1 MEKKSILIVDD
12 DKSLLTSLAQ
22 ILTNE
27 GYQVDTADTGQKAV
41 EKSKTQFYHLLLLD
55 IKLPDMEGTQ
65 LLTAIK
71 DTTPKMVK
79 IIITGYPSLDNAV
92 EAVNK
97 NADGYVI
104 KPIDI
109 NKLLDTIKKHLRQQ
123 DETRKYSEEKV
134 KEFIETR
141 AKELGSL

>member
-27 GYQVDTADTGQKAV
+27 GYQVDTADTGQEAI
-41 EKSKTQFYHLLLLD
+41 EKSKTQFYQLALLD
-55 IKLPDMEGTQ
+55 IKLPDIEGTQ
-65 LLTAIK
+65 LLTAMK

-97 NADGYVI
+97 DADGYVI

-109 NKLLDTIKKHLRQQ
+109 NTLLDAIKKQLKQQ
-123 DETRKYSEEKV
+123 DENRKYSEEKV
-134 KEFIETR
+134 RDFVETR

>member
-27 GYQVDTADTGQKAV
+27 GYQVDTADTGQKAI
-41 EKSKTQFYHLLLLD
+41 EKSKTQLYHLALLD
-55 IKLPDMEGTQ
+55 IKLPDMEGIQ
-65 LLTAIK
+65 LLTAMK
-71 DTTPKMVK
+71 DTTPKMVR

-97 NADGYVI
+97 GADGYVI

-109 NKLLDTIKKHLRQQ
+109 NKLLDTVKKHLKQQ
-123 DETRKYSEEKV
+123 DESRKYSEEKV
-134 KEFIETR
+134 KDFIETR
-141 AKELGSL
+141 AKQLES

>member
-27 GYQVDTADTGQKAV
+27 GYQVDTADTGQEAI
-41 EKSKTQFYHLLLLD
+41 EKSKTQFYHLTLLD
-55 IKLPDMEGTQ
+55 IKLPDIEGTQ
-65 LLTAIK
+65 LLTAMK
-71 DTTPKMVK
+71 DTTPKMVR

-97 NADGYVI
+97 GADGYVI

-109 NKLLDTIKKHLRQQ
+109 NKLLDTVKKHLKQQ
-123 DETRKYSEEKV
+123 DESRKYSEEKV
-134 KEFIETR
+134 KDFIETR
-141 AKELGSL
+141 AKQLES

>member
-27 GYQVDTADTGQKAV
+27 GYQVDTADTGQKAI
-41 EKSKTQFYHLLLLD
+41 EKSKTQFYHLALLD

-65 LLTAIK
+65 LLTGIK

-97 NADGYVI
+97 GADGYVI
-104 KPIDI
+104 KPIET
-109 NKLLDTIKKHLRQQ
+109 NKLLDTVKKHLKQQ
-123 DETRKYSEEKV
+123 DESQKYSEEKV
-134 KEFIETR
+134 KDFIETR
-141 AKELGSL
+141 AKQLES

>member
-1 MEKKSILIVDD
+1 VEKKSILIVDD

-27 GYQVDTADTGQKAV
+27 GYQVDTADTGQKAI
-41 EKSKTQFYHLLLLD
+41 EKSKTQLYHLALLD
-55 IKLPDMEGTQ
+55 IKLPDMEGIQ
-65 LLTAIK
+65 LLTAMK
-71 DTTPKMVK
+71 DTTPKMVR

-97 NADGYVI
+97 GADGYVI

-109 NKLLDTIKKHLRQQ
+109 NKLLDTVKKHLKQQ
-123 DETRKYSEEKV
+123 DESRKYSEEKV
-134 KEFIETR
+134 KDFIETR
-141 AKELGSL
+141 AKQLES

>member
-12 DKSLLTSLAQ
+12 DKTLLTSLAQ

-27 GYQVDTADTGQKAV
+27 GYQVDTADTGQKAI
-41 EKSKTQFYHLLLLD
+41 EKSKTQFYHLALLD

-65 LLTAIK
+65 LLTAIE
-71 DTTPKMVK
+71 DTTPKMMK

-97 NADGYVI
+97 GADGYVI
-104 KPIDI
+104 KPIDT
-109 NKLLDTIKKHLRQQ
+109 NKLLDTVKKHLKQQ
-123 DETRKYSEEKV
+123 DESRKYSEEKV
-134 KEFIETR
+134 KDFIETR
-141 AKELGSL
+141 AKELES

>member
-1 MEKKSILIVDD
+1 
-12 DKSLLTSLAQ
+12 LLTSLAQ

-27 GYQVDTADTGQKAV
+27 GYQVDTADTGQEAI
-41 EKSKTQFYHLLLLD
+41 EKSKTQIYHLALLD

-65 LLTAIK
+65 LLTAMK

-109 NKLLDTIKKHLRQQ
+109 NKLLETVKKHLKQQ

-141 AKELGSL
+141 AKELASL

>member
-41 EKSKTQFYHLLLLD
+41 EKSKAQFYHLVLLD

-65 LLTAIK
+65 LLTAMK

-104 KPIDI
+104 KPIDM
-109 NKLLDTIKKHLRQQ
+109 NKLLETVKKHLKQQ
-123 DETRKYSEEKV
+123 DETRTYSEEKV

-141 AKELGSL
+141 AKEIGSL

>member
-79 IIITGYPSLDNAV
+79 IIITGYPSLDNAI

-134 KEFIETR
+134 KDFIETR

>member
-109 NKLLDTIKKHLRQQ
+109 NKLLDTIKKHLRRQ

>member
-12 DKSLLTSLAQ
+12 DKTLLTSLAQ

-27 GYQVDTADTGQKAV
+27 GYQVDTADTGQKAI
-41 EKSKTQFYHLLLLD
+41 EKSKTQFYHLALLD

-71 DTTPKMVK
+71 DTTPKMMK
-79 IIITGYPSLDNAV
+79 IIITDYQSLDNAV

-97 NADGYVI
+97 DADGYVI
-104 KPIDI
+104 KPIDT
-109 NKLLDTIKKHLRQQ
+109 NKLLDTVRKHLKQQ
-123 DETRKYSEEKV
+123 DESRKYSEEKV
-134 KEFIETR
+134 KDFIETR
-141 AKELGSL
+141 AKELES

>member
-12 DKSLLTSLAQ
+12 DKTLLTSLAQ

-27 GYQVDTADTGQKAV
+27 GYQVDTADTGQKAI
-41 EKSKTQFYHLLLLD
+41 EKSKTQFYHLALLD

-71 DTTPKMVK
+71 DTTPKMMK

-97 NADGYVI
+97 GADGYVI
-104 KPIDI
+104 KPIDT
-109 NKLLDTIKKHLRQQ
+109 NKLLDTVKKHLKQQ
-123 DETRKYSEEKV
+123 DESRKYSEEKV
-134 KEFIETR
+134 KDFIETR
-141 AKELGSL
+141 AKQLES